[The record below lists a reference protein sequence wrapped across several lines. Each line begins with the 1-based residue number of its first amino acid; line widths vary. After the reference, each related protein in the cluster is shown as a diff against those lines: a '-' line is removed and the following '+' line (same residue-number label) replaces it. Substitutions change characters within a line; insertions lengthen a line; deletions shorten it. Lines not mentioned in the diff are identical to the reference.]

1 MAGTSDGSC
10 VVPTPCQP
18 PPRTDGK
25 VREAKMPT
33 FTIFDG
39 VFMVTSMVTF
49 LVDVGT
55 GEVPPPVP
63 VPHCWDYVILCS
75 LSD

>member
-1 MAGTSDGSC
+1 MAGSSDGC
-10 VVPTPCQP
+10 AGWATPCQP

-33 FTIFDG
+33 FTVFDA
-39 VFMVTSMVTF
+39 VFMVTSMATF

-55 GEVPPPVP
+55 GTQPPPSP
-63 VPHCWDYVILCS
+63 VLPFLA
-75 LSD
+75 LPLE

>member
-1 MAGTSDGSC
+1 MAGTSDGSSGL
-10 VVPTPCQP
+10 PTPCQP

-39 VFMVTSMVTF
+39 VFMVTSMATF

-55 GEVPPPVP
+55 G
-63 VPHCWDYVILCS
+63 
-75 LSD
+75 